1 VSGLFGRAQYLIENA
16 LDAGDE
22 FEQLSGYLGQSTL
35 EENRVRH
42 QLNTLLANEPPAFV
56 RLPGPFRPKRR
67 ISA

>member
-35 EENRVRH
+35 ALMKGDTGVAQNG
-42 QLNTLLANEPPAFV
+42 LN
-56 RLPGPFRPKRR
+56 
-67 ISA
+67 S